1 MADVVESDVD
11 YSDEEWP
18 DNDVDPETAEGAA
31 KIRRSEAALAASFQ
45 REAEMRRRQFRGPTV
60 AYDIPASLYKKAQT
74 QQDQLTDDE
83 RALLLSRGDVV
94 GRALAQPASLTPAER
109 YEVLRWPPP
118 DVVHAS
124 VRRVTC
130 GALNEP
136 ADLFAKVREANAR
149 GQLRSLSDE
158 EVGLVAR
165 NFREKDDSTS
175 FSYEFMAW
183 GEIPGNSEAT
193 NLLAAKEGIDMDTF
207 AAAGRYLLTD
217 PDVVARKQVRI
228 RDEAAR
234 NQTQR
239 SKVADMGS
247 AGDTRRIILQQPIR
261 GENGS
266 AASGREQDWDG
277 EQELNDI
284 ADRMEELQRQ
294 RDRGDLAEE
303 EFRQQ
308 NQDQITILRTYARK
322 RSYKAHLSSGPISRS
337 IHPIHPSTQ
346 VPTDAPFTP
355 RAFKPSPASFPPI
368 PAPSFDPSDRGVAY
382 PPGASFHAGTSFA
395 PAAPAGI
402 LPPSSTASALF
413 ARPAGPGT
421 HPGGRALYQTNW
433 TIDRLESW
441 APGTPGNRQKGPF
454 ELLADDLKDQM
465 QVEYLVHEFEDHWG
479 ELEARWVALTEEERA
494 AYEARS
500 EALRQKSWVQ
510 YDNSR

>member
-11 YSDEEWP
+11 YGDEEWP
-18 DNDVDPETAEGAA
+18 DNNVDPETSEGAA
-31 KIRRSEAALAASFQ
+31 KIRRSEAALATNFQ

-94 GRALAQPASLTPAER
+94 GKALAQPASLTPAER
-109 YEVLRWPPP
+109 YEVLRRPPP
-118 DVVHAS
+118 DVVRAS

-130 GALNEP
+130 GALSEP
-136 ADLFAKVREANAR
+136 ADLFAKVREANVR

-165 NFREKDDSTS
+165 NFREKDDSTP

-183 GEIPGNSEAT
+183 GETPGNSEAT
-193 NLLAAKEGIDMDTF
+193 NLLAAKEGIDMVTF

-217 PDVVARKQVRI
+217 PDVVARKQVGI

-234 NQTQR
+234 NQAQR
-239 SKVADMGS
+239 SMVADMGS
-247 AGDTRRIILQQPIR
+247 AGDTRRTILQQPIR
-261 GENGS
+261 GEDGS
-266 AASGREQDWDG
+266 AASGMEQDWDG
-277 EQELNDI
+277 EQELNAI

-308 NQDQITILRTYARK
+308 HQDQITILRTYARK
-322 RSYKAHLSSGPISRS
+322 RSYKEHPSAGPISRS
-337 IHPIHPSTQ
+337 IHPFPHSTQ
-346 VPTDAPFTP
+346 APTDAPFTP
-355 RAFKPSPASFPPI
+355 RAFKPSPASY
-368 PAPSFDPSDRGVAY
+368 S
-382 PPGASFHAGTSFA
+382 

-402 LPPSSTASALF
+402 LPPLSTASALF
-413 ARPAGPGT
+413 TRPAGPGT
-421 HPGGRALYQTNW
+421 HPGGRALYQSNW

-441 APGTPGNRQKGPF
+441 APGTPGNRRKGPF

-465 QVEYLVHEFEDHWG
+465 QVENLVHEFEDHWG
-479 ELEARWVALTEEERA
+479 ELEARWMALTEEERA

-500 EALRQKSWVQ
+500 EALRQESWVQ